1 MPKQSSR
8 RPSPTRAIKIFLAL
22 FLGGLTL
29 SVAASGSM
37 LLFSSESGASLPRAA
52 DDLPVTDLLYLR
64 AVLRLNYDILRA
76 PSAAADGV
84 FEVYEGETATEICLR
99 LQNEAWVPD
108 AGLTC
113 NYLRYTGGDRSIGSG
128 LFLIRAGQS
137 PMAIAD
143 SLSSAESKIRRFTV
157 FPGWRLEEIAEALP
171 ESGIP
176 MQSSD
181 WLASA
186 YGRPDTGTGISALYA
201 ELPDWAG
208 LEGFILPGE
217 YRVIPGE
224 TAGHLVERMALSF
237 LQSTPDGWIAAVQA
251 RGWSVYQAVT
261 LASIIQRET
270 TMEEEMPLIASVLY
284 NRLNQGMRLQVD
296 PTVQYAAGYQ
306 PGRGGWWISP
316 IMDADL
322 GLESP
327 YNTYIHYG
335 LPPGPICSPSLAA
348 LEAAANPVPS
358 TYLYYRAACDGSG
371 RHNFAETYLQ
381 HLANA
386 CGG

>member
-1 MPKQSSR
+1 MPR
-8 RPSPTRAIKIFLAL
+8 RSDTRKSTIRSARVFFAI
-22 FLGGLTL
+22 FLGGLIL
-29 SVAASGSM
+29 SLAASGSM
-37 LLFSSESGASLPRAA
+37 LLFSAESGAPLPKAA
-52 DDLPVTDLLYLR
+52 EDLSTVDLLYLR
-64 AVLRLNYDILRA
+64 AYLRLNYDRLRA

-84 FEVYEGETATEICLR
+84 FEVIEGETATEICGR
-99 LQNEAWVPD
+99 LKREAWVPD

-128 LFLIRAGQS
+128 LFLIRSGQS
-137 PMAIAD
+137 PMEIAD
-143 SLSSAESKIRRFTV
+143 SLASAESKIRVFTV
-157 FPGWRLEEIAEALP
+157 FAGWRLEEIAGALP

-176 MQSSD
+176 MQSAD

-186 YGRPDTGTGISALYA
+186 YGRPDSGSGVSALYA
-201 ELPDWAG
+201 EIPTWAG

-224 TAGHLVERMALSF
+224 TAAHLVERMALNF
-237 LQSTPDGWIAAVQA
+237 LNSLPDGWITAVRL

-270 TMEEEMPLIASVLY
+270 LVEEEMPLMASVLY

-296 PTVQYAAGYQ
+296 PTVQYAVGFQA
-306 PGRGGWWISP
+306 GRGGWWVNP
-316 IMDADL
+316 LLDADL
-322 GLESP
+322 ALESP
-327 YNTYIHYG
+327 FNTYLIYG

-348 LEAAANPVPS
+348 LEAVAYPMTS
-358 TYLYYRAACDGSG
+358 SYLYYRAACDDTG

>member
-1 MPKQSSR
+1 MPKRNSMHPARSR
-8 RPSPTRAIKIFLAL
+8 AAGIFFTI
-22 FLGGLTL
+22 FLGGLIL
-29 SVAASGSM
+29 SLAVSGSM
-37 LLFSSESGASLPRAA
+37 LLLSSESGAPLPRAA
-52 DDLPVTDLLYLR
+52 EDLSTADLLYLR
-64 AVLRLNYDILRA
+64 AYLRLNYDRLRT

-84 FEVYEGETATEICLR
+84 FEVYAGETATEICRR

-113 NYLRYTGGDRSIGSG
+113 NYLRYTGGDRLIGSG
-128 LFLIRAGQS
+128 LFLIRAGLS

-143 SLSSAESKIRRFTV
+143 SLSSAESKIRLFTI
-157 FPGWRLEEIAEALP
+157 FPGWRLEEIADALP

-176 MQSSD
+176 IQPAD

-186 YGRPDTGTGISALYA
+186 YGRPDSGSGISALYA
-201 ELPDWAG
+201 ELPGWTG

-224 TAGHLVERMALSF
+224 TAAHLVERMALSF
-237 LQSTPDGWIAAVQA
+237 LHSMPEGWIALVQT

-296 PTVQYAAGYQ
+296 PTVQYAVGYQ
-306 PGRGGWWISP
+306 PGRGGWWVNP
-316 IMDADL
+316 LMDADL

-327 YNTYIHYG
+327 YNTYLHYG

-348 LEAAANPVPS
+348 LEAVANPVPS

>member
-1 MPKQSSR
+1 MPRRSNGWKSPSR
-8 RPSPTRAIKIFLAL
+8 ATGIFIAI
-22 FLGGLTL
+22 FLGGLIL
-29 SVAASGSM
+29 SLAASGSM
-37 LLFSSESGASLPRAA
+37 LLFSAESGAPLPKAA
-52 DDLPVTDLLYLR
+52 EDLSTADLLYLR
-64 AVLRLNYDILRA
+64 AYLRLNYDRLR
-76 PSAAADGV
+76 SASATADGV
-84 FEVYEGETATEICLR
+84 FEVFEGETAAGICER
-99 LQNEAWVPD
+99 LMREGWIPD
-108 AGLTC
+108 ARLTC

-128 LFLIRAGQS
+128 LFLVRSGQS

-143 SLSSAESKIRRFTV
+143 SLASAESKIRVFTV
-157 FPGWRLEEIAEALP
+157 FPGWRLEEIAAALP

-176 MQSSD
+176 IQSAD

-186 YGRPDTGTGISALYA
+186 YGRPDSGSGVSALYA
-201 ELPDWAG
+201 EIPTWAG

-224 TAGHLVERMALSF
+224 TAGHLVERMALNF
-237 LQSTPDGWIAAVQA
+237 LHSLPDGWIAAVRQ

-261 LASIIQRET
+261 LASILQRET
-270 TMEEEMPLIASVLY
+270 LVEEEMPLMASVLY

-296 PTVQYAAGYQ
+296 PTVQYAVGYQ
-306 PGRGGWWISP
+306 AGRGGWWVNP
-316 IMDADL
+316 LLDADL
-322 GLESP
+322 ALDSP
-327 YNTYIHYG
+327 FNTYLYYG
-335 LPPGPICSPSLAA
+335 PPPGPICSPSVAA
-348 LEAAANPVPS
+348 LEAVAYPMTS